1 MEQTDKKIVWIEHIS
16 RKSGRSYFY
25 GYYEGKKIFYISEE
39 LNLSLTGLGFFV
51 DGLINYYET
60 ISSAKR
66 GAARFLKRLQEA
78 VK

>member
-1 MEQTDKKIVWIEHIS
+1 MSKGDRQIEWKEHKSQTF
-16 RKSGRSYFY
+16 GRSYFY

-51 DGLINYYET
+51 DGLISYYET

-66 GAARFLKRLQEA
+66 GAERFLKRLQEA

>member
-1 MEQTDKKIVWIEHIS
+1 MKKEDRQIVWEEHIS
-16 RKSGRSYFY
+16 QKSGRSYFY

-51 DGLINYYET
+51 DGLINHYET

-66 GAARFLKRLQEA
+66 GAERFLRRLQEA

>member
-1 MEQTDKKIVWIEHIS
+1 MKKEDRQIVWIEHIS

-25 GYYEGKKIFYISEE
+25 GYYEGKKIFYISER

-51 DGLINYYET
+51 DGIVNYYES
-60 ISSAKR
+60 IKSAKR
-66 GAARFLKRLQEA
+66 AAERFLKRLQEV